1 MNSVALPTATEK
13 LVKMMKEKVK
23 NAAEEKN
30 QMLINKYG
38 GGEHLGNDYGV
49 ILGQSERYVEYSRD
63 GKVNR

>member
-1 MNSVALPTATEK
+1 
-13 LVKMMKEKVK
+13 MMKEKVK